1 MNGDSSIQFELAPIS
16 SPFGTLGKVG
26 CLVSY
31 APTCFNPRVFQ
42 RSEDATAIGC
52 LPIRWKELKT
62 LAPGFQVK
70 TIGVNN
76 FIAHYINTPRPV
88 GMIDALFDNVFVN
101 QSALLPGST
110 RCLGLGRGRRR
121 R

>member
-42 RSEDATAIGC
+42 RSEGATAIGC

-62 LAPGFQVK
+62 LSASYCSFSYLASLSSGLNIVK
-70 TIGVNN
+70 
-76 FIAHYINTPRPV
+76 FISR
-88 GMIDALFDNVFVN
+88 
-101 QSALLPGST
+101 LLTKST
-110 RCLGLGRGRRR
+110 STSRV
-121 R
+121 